1 MERVLLCLVGEH
13 DLSLVLVA
21 GIVCF
26 CTGLVAFDLLT
37 RAWAAPPRA
46 AAKSLWVAGAGFVAG
61 SGIWATHFIAILAY
75 DPASSAAFSLAGT
88 ALSGISGIVVSACAF
103 AILIFG
109 PRRRALAL
117 ASGALLGGGVAVLHY
132 VGMAAL
138 ALPGAITWHVGLVAL
153 SILVG
158 CALGALAAERFT
170 FASGVRGRLLAA
182 LAFTLAVCLHHFIGV
197 GAVELLAAGAEPV
210 TSGLPRSWLT
220 GAIVA
225 AMVAIL
231 GLGALGIAFDRTMAL
246 RVLSEATRM
255 NALANSAFEGI
266 AVCRAGVVV
275 HMNESFCTLLQVELD
290 AVLGTPFDVFIDA
303 PSRAEFHAQVA
314 SRDRSPET
322 LTLRTRD
329 GTAVRAEVLVHTV
342 VDHQGAHEIV
352 AVRDLRQQL
361 AAEARIRHLAHY
373 DALTGLANRSLFMS
387 RMEEELFR
395 AGRAGVS
402 LALLYI
408 DIDRFKDVNDTF
420 GHQVGDGLLCEVA
433 RRLERIAEPGDLVAR
448 LAGDEFVFVTR
459 RAGPAA
465 CEVADAIVASLSL
478 PVVIEGCAL
487 ATTPSIGVAIFPRD
501 GGTTE
506 DLLRSADMALY
517 RAKAEGKGTYRA
529 FDPSMAEDLRQ
540 RRAMQRDLERA
551 INDCALTVVYQP
563 QVRVTDR
570 SITGFEVLVRWT
582 HPELG
587 PVPPSTFIPLA
598 EEAGLIGAI
607 GEFVLYEACAEAAT
621 WAEPLSIA
629 VNLSPLQIAQG
640 DLPGLVRTVLLRT
653 GLAPGR
659 LELEITEGVLIHDS
673 NRALHVL
680 RQLKSM
686 GVRIAMDDF
695 GTGFSS
701 LSYLQKFPFDKI
713 KIDRSF
719 VTDVD
724 HNGHSRAIVRAVL
737 GLGRSL
743 SIPVI
748 AEGVETGAQLDLLE
762 AESCTEVQ
770 GYLTGRPAPIA
781 TFAAALGRAEVR
793 DEAAA

>member
-1 MERVLLCLVGEH
+1 
-13 DLSLVLVA
+13 
-21 GIVCF
+21 
-26 CTGLVAFDLLT
+26 
-37 RAWAAPPRA
+37 
-46 AAKSLWVAGAGFVAG
+46 
-61 SGIWATHFIAILAY
+61 
-75 DPASSAAFSLAGT
+75 
-88 ALSGISGIVVSACAF
+88 
-103 AILIFG
+103 
-109 PRRRALAL
+109 
-117 ASGALLGGGVAVLHY
+117 
-132 VGMAAL
+132 
-138 ALPGAITWHVGLVAL
+138 
-153 SILVG
+153 
-158 CALGALAAERFT
+158 
-170 FASGVRGRLLAA
+170 
-182 LAFTLAVCLHHFIGV
+182 
-197 GAVELLAAGAEPV
+197 
-210 TSGLPRSWLT
+210 
-220 GAIVA
+220 
-225 AMVAIL
+225 
-231 GLGALGIAFDRTMAL
+231 
-246 RVLSEATRM
+246 
-255 NALANSAFEGI
+255 
-266 AVCRAGVVV
+266 
-275 HMNESFCTLLQVELD
+275 
-290 AVLGTPFDVFIDA
+290 
-303 PSRAEFHAQVA
+303 
-314 SRDRSPET
+314 
-322 LTLRTRD
+322 
-329 GTAVRAEVLVHTV
+329 
-342 VDHQGAHEIV
+342 
-352 AVRDLRQQL
+352 
-361 AAEARIRHLAHY
+361 
-373 DALTGLANRSLFMS
+373 
-387 RMEEELFR
+387 
-395 AGRAGVS
+395 
-402 LALLYI
+402 
-408 DIDRFKDVNDTF
+408 
-420 GHQVGDGLLCEVA
+420 
-433 RRLERIAEPGDLVAR
+433 
-448 LAGDEFVFVTR
+448 
-459 RAGPAA
+459 
-465 CEVADAIVASLSL
+465 
-478 PVVIEGCAL
+478 
-487 ATTPSIGVAIFPRD
+487 
-501 GGTTE
+501 
-506 DLLRSADMALY
+506 MALY

>member
-13 DLSLVLVA
+13 DPSLVLIA

-37 RAWAAPPRA
+37 RARAAPPRA
-46 AAKSLWVAGAGFVAG
+46 LAKSLWVAAAGFVAG

-75 DPASSAAFSLAGT
+75 DPATSATFSLSGT
-88 ALSGISGIVVSACAF
+88 AFSGISGIVLSGCAF
-103 AILIFG
+103 TILIFG
-109 PRRRALAL
+109 PRRRAVAL
-117 ASGALLGGGVAVLHY
+117 VSGALLGGGVAVLHY

-138 ALPGAITWHVGLVAL
+138 ALSGGIAWHRGLVAL

-158 CALGALAAERFT
+158 CVLGAVAGERFT

-182 LAFTLAVCLHHFIGV
+182 LAFTLAVCLHHFIGM
-197 GAVELLAAGAEPV
+197 GAVEVLTASAQAV
-210 TSGLPRSWLT
+210 VSGLPRSWLA

-231 GLGALGIAFDRTMAL
+231 GLGALGIAFDRSMTLRAL
-246 RVLSEATRM
+246 REAARM

-275 HMNESFCTLLQVELD
+275 HINESFCALLQAD
-290 AVLGTPFDVFIDA
+290 RGSVLGTPFDVFVDA
-303 PSRAEFHAQVA
+303 HSRPEFRAHVA
-314 SRDRSPET
+314 AGDRMPAT

-329 GTAVRAEVLVHTV
+329 GTGIPAEVLAHTV
-342 VDHQGAHEIV
+342 IDDQGAHEIV

-373 DALTGLANRSLFMS
+373 DALTSLANRSLFRA
-387 RMEEELFR
+387 RMDEELVLATR
-395 AGRAGVS
+395 AGGP

-408 DIDRFKDVNDTF
+408 DLDRFKEVNDTF
-420 GHQVGDGLLCEVA
+420 GHLVGDGLLCEIA
-433 RRLERIAEPGDLVAR
+433 RRLERVAEVGDVVAR

-459 RAGPAA
+459 RGAAAA
-465 CEVADAIVASLSL
+465 CEVAEQIVAALAL
-478 PVVIEGCAL
+478 PVVIDGCAL
-487 ATTPSIGVAIFPRD
+487 ASGASLGVAIFPQD

-506 DLLRSADMALY
+506 ELLRSADMALY
-517 RAKAEGKGTYRA
+517 RAKAEGKGTYRT
-529 FDPSMAEDLRQ
+529 FDPSMAEQLRQ
-540 RRAMQRDLERA
+540 RRAMQRDLEQA
-551 INDCALTVVYQP
+551 IQDRALTLVYQP

-570 SITGFEVLVRWT
+570 AITGFEVLVRWT
-582 HPELG
+582 HPEHG

-607 GEFVLYEACAEAAT
+607 GELVLCEACAEAAS

-640 DLPGLVRTVLLRT
+640 DLPALVQSVLLRT
-653 GLAPGR
+653 GLAPSR
-659 LELEITEGVLIHDS
+659 LELEITEGVLIQDI

-680 RQLKSM
+680 RQLKAM

-713 KIDRSF
+713 KIDGSF
-719 VTDVD
+719 VTDLD

-748 AEGVETGAQLDLLE
+748 AEGVETGAQLDLLQ
-762 AESCTEVQ
+762 AESCNEVQ

-781 TFAAALGRAEVR
+781 SFAVALGRAEERAEV
-793 DEAAA
+793 AA